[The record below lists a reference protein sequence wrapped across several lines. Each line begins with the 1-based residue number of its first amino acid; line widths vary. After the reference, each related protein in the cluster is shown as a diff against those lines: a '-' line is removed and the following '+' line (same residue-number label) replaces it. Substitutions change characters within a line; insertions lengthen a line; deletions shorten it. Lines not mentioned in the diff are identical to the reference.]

1 MVNAWRMTSDRV
13 RLCFLASLSMSW
25 VNLSGKRTF
34 MISITGHCITSVVRL
49 KSLILYPVQASKIKL
64 NLSN

>member
-1 MVNAWRMTSDRV
+1 MGLSIVPMFSVMCKYIVNAWRMTSERV

-34 MISITGHCITSVVRL
+34 MISILGHRNTILVRL
-49 KSLILYPVQASKIKL
+49 K
-64 NLSN
+64 